1 MTFVHL
7 HTHSDHSLL
16 DGFARVP
23 DLIAAAKADG
33 QPALALTDHGTMAGL
48 FSFHKQCRAA
58 SVKPILGMEAYHHPT
73 HGAAAGGKMW
83 NHLLLLARDREGLG
97 RMMEINARAWDDP
110 VRRKPI
116 VTDDILRTVGTEG
129 IISTT
134 GCLSAAVPAT
144 LLSEGYDAACRVV
157 ESQLSLFDSSRYF
170 VEIQDHG
177 IDDQLAIIDDLLRLA
192 EQFGLTPVATNDS
205 HYLSVDEAD
214 AHDGYLAMGTG
225 TTIDDPRAFH
235 FNGHGH
241 HFRTE
246 EEMREV
252 FPSERFGVDVV
263 SATAR
268 VADLVSDYDLTDGT
282 YKIPAYSHD
291 PNHSDAEEIR
301 VRTEKFLTDR
311 FGGDVPQAYRE
322 RADHEMSVIDS
333 MGFSGYTLIVADDI
347 IGWPREHG
355 ITIGPGRGCLKGDT
369 PVRTE
374 DGFKNIADIT
384 TGERVLTH
392 TGRWREVTDT
402 FRYDVSE
409 PLVRVHSCFDHHGG
423 VTMTSDHKVLA
434 VRGGEGDPVWVEAGR
449 LNSNDYVAVPRPASP
464 GTAPKT
470 FDLASYA
477 PDDEAGEPF
486 GSEIV
491 ETRGFTRDF
500 PGSIDDLVSRHDV
513 NRGTFRKVLSHK
525 ATTDMVEQVS
535 RVVEQEGF
543 DSLAAWEEYHQRT
556 RRLVNTIPRHVR
568 VDEDFLFVLG
578 AWIANGKGRAGS
590 PAAQWRVGV
599 RHDDGTLLRCLNRLV
614 DSGAP
619 VTTREFNGVVTYKL
633 RSPTW
638 CRFLCDVVPGHSRL
652 DGDANIPAWA
662 DDLDEAGKRALLRG
676 LYWGDSR
683 GRIFVDSE
691 ALSDGVRRLLW
702 SVGLPAGL
710 SSQPGP
716 GSHRLWCVDTS
727 TASQDGSWFATD
739 SHVLSRVREVV
750 SETGVDEVFDI
761 QVADDHSFLT
771 SSYVVHNSAA
781 GSLVNWA
788 VGITDIDPIEHDCYF
803 ERYLNPS
810 RHSMPD
816 IDVDME
822 SGSQARIVEHLQE
835 KFSADHVAHIATV
848 QVQKPK
854 SALRNALRV
863 CGVPHRQAD
872 RLASV
877 WQDVDDSP
885 CSLVRALDPHAPARD
900 EACSDGWRANHE
912 LRDMVR
918 DLEDDPRIDVEALH
932 RGLEM
937 AGRFEGKIRT
947 VGEHAA
953 GVLITPEPVTHYAPI
968 RIDDDGFMV
977 VEWDLHDCEEAG
989 LVKFDLL
996 RLAALNVI
1004 SRTVE
1009 MIEESTGEHVDV
1021 RSIPR
1026 DDPQVFAMLQQGH
1039 TDGLFQLSGEGITK
1053 VTTSIH
1059 PESLDDI
1066 GVINALYRPGP
1077 MGMGVH
1083 ESFADAKSGRK
1094 PLDLPDPAM
1103 REVLPDTFGAPIYQE
1118 SIQKLAMVYAGY
1130 DAAQADLFRRAI
1142 GKKDMDT
1149 LMAQKEP
1156 FISGC
1161 LDNGHSATVAHDL
1174 WDMMLPYASYAFN
1187 RCVSGDCVMTKAAT
1201 RDSSD
1206 RTMSVE
1212 MAHRLFHAE
1221 DFLLEP
1227 HSGRCRDFDGPCVI
1241 CHRHTRTY
1249 VRGCC
1254 ASCRRRI
1261 RNLTDRGFL
1270 SILALDTD
1278 GLIRPARCVDVHDS
1292 GSRTLWRITLSDG
1305 SAITSTADHRHMG
1318 PDGWRRTGTLEVGDR
1333 LLVMGEP
1340 ATGEPRRARHVS
1352 SWERHEA
1359 YATGECASC
1368 GRTIPNHPSPRD
1380 FLITRDEKDRAVV
1393 LCAPCLRSR
1402 AARDSWFSRGRKTR
1416 AERIV
1421 AIENVGVQPTFDV
1434 EMDSDNHSWVCNGV
1448 VTHNSHAIA
1457 YGLVAYWEA
1466 WLKLHYT
1473 PFFAAATLDAGSHSS
1488 LASIR
1493 EQMEFARSQGVQ
1505 VVGPDIT
1512 KSHGP
1517 TSVEGRTIYLGL
1529 AGLPGI
1535 GEATVQRILTN
1546 RARHDGPI
1554 RHILDAVHSL
1564 GLSKTMV
1571 QGLAQVGAFEHL
1583 PGSSSRKA
1591 VCDNAEKIVAAA
1603 RNWRPL
1609 DGGGLFGDVD
1619 DDFSDEAQV
1628 RSLGLDG
1635 EDFSPVQRAVAER
1648 EVLGFVVGHHPVS
1661 DVRPLLGAAQ
1671 ITGFLPTDATIVG
1684 DEDIHDGDENLALV
1698 GMVSQVK
1705 QQTTNSGRPMTR
1717 VQVESD
1723 RGASLTCVGFG
1734 LSPTP
1739 QTGSFIC
1746 VHGSIHEFKES
1757 LDLSADSWE
1766 VFTLSQ
1772 LEAGSRAT
1780 WHKGDTGATVTN
1792 LSRRRGQSAVTRRN
1806 SASRRQRSPRGNQ
1819 RTVVAM
1825 SSHHRPVTRTTPETF
1840 HYVID
1845 AERIDVLARFLE
1857 AVKHDRG
1864 DATVRLT
1871 VDSTTMTFTDVGWNP
1886 EPFTEFVKEA
1896 K

>member
-58 SVKPILGMEAYHHPT
+58 GVKPILGMEAYHHPT

-157 ESQLSLFDSSRYF
+157 ESQLSLFDPSRYF

-177 IDDQLAIIDDLLRLA
+177 IDDQLAIIDDLFRLA
-192 EQFGLTPVATNDS
+192 EQFGLVPVATNDS

-252 FPSERFGVDVV
+252 FPPERFGVDVV

-311 FGGDVPQAYRE
+311 FGEDVPQAYRD
-322 RADHEMSVIDS
+322 RANHEMSVIDS

-374 DGFKNIADIT
+374 DGFKPISEIT
-384 TGERVLTH
+384 AGERVLTH
-392 TGRWREVTDT
+392 TGQWHEVTDT

-409 PLVRVHSCFDHHGG
+409 PLVRVHSCFDHGGG
-423 VTMTSDHKVLA
+423 VTMTSDHKVLV
-434 VRGGEGDPVWVEAGR
+434 VRGGADGPMTWVEAGR
-449 LNSNDYVAVPRPASP
+449 LDENDYVAVPRPSSP
-464 GTAPKT
+464 GVAPHT
-470 FDLASYA
+470 VDLASSCD
-477 PDDEAGEPF
+477 PETCRTSE
-486 GSEIV
+486 SEIV
-491 ETRGFTRDF
+491 ETRRFTRDF
-500 PGSIDDLVSRHDV
+500 PGSVDDLVPRHDV
-513 NRGTFRKVLSHK
+513 PRGFFRRVLSRK
-525 ATTDMVEQVS
+525 ASNDMVEQVS

-543 DSLAAWEEYHQRT
+543 DSLEAWMEYFQHT
-556 RRLVNTIPRHVR
+556 RRLTNTMARR
-568 VDEDFLFVLG
+568 VSIDEDFLFVLG
-578 AWIANGKGRAGS
+578 AWIASGKGGAGS
-590 PAAQWRVGV
+590 PVAQWRVGV
-599 RHDDGTLLRCLNRLV
+599 NHDDGSLPKYLRHV
-614 DSGAP
+614 VGPGVP
-619 VTTREFNGVVTYKL
+619 VTTRECHGVVSYRL
-633 RSPTW
+633 HSPTW
-638 CRFLCDVVPGHSRL
+638 CRFLSGMVPGHGRL
-652 DGDANIPAWA
+652 DKDADVPSWV
-662 DDLDEAGKRALLRG
+662 DDLDVAGKEALLHG
-676 LYWGDSR
+676 LWWGNPHNH
-683 GRIFVDSE
+683 IIVASE
-691 ALSDGVRRLLW
+691 ALSDSVRRLLW
-702 SVGLPAGL
+702 SVGSPAGL
-710 SSQPGP
+710 SQQFGP
-716 GSHRLWCVDTS
+716 GGVPLWCVHTS
-727 TASQDGSWFATD
+727 INSQASSWFATD
-739 SHVLSRVREVV
+739 SHILYRVKGVVAEV
-750 SETGVDEVFDI
+750 GVDEVFDI
-761 QVADDHSFLT
+761 QVEGDHSFCT

-788 VGITDIDPIEHDCYF
+788 VGITDIDPIAHDCYF

-822 SGSQARIVEHLQE
+822 SGSQARIVDHLRE
-835 KFSADHVAHIATV
+835 KFGADHVAHIATM

-872 RLASV
+872 KLASV
-877 WQDVDDSP
+877 WRDVDDSP
-885 CSLVRALDPHAPARD
+885 CSLARALDPHAPNRD
-900 EACSDGWRANHE
+900 EVCSDGWRANHE

-918 DLEDDPRIDVEALH
+918 DWEDDPRIDVEALH

-1009 MIEESTGEHVDV
+1009 MIAESTGEHVDV

-1026 DDPQVFAMLQQGH
+1026 DDHQVFAMLQQGH

-1053 VTTSIH
+1053 VTTSIR

-1103 REVLPDTFGAPIYQE
+1103 REVLPDTFCAPIYQE

-1227 HSGRCRDFDGPCVI
+1227 HSGRSRGFDGPCVI

-1270 SILALDTD
+1270 SILALDID

-1292 GSRTLWRITLSDG
+1292 GPQTLWRITLADG

-1340 ATGEPRRARHVS
+1340 AIGEPRRARHVS
-1352 SWERHEA
+1352 SWERHQA
-1359 YATGECASC
+1359 YATGRCASC
-1368 GRTIPNHPSPRD
+1368 GRVIPDAPSPRD
-1380 FLITRDEKDRAVV
+1380 FLITRDGEDRAVV
-1393 LCAPCLRSR
+1393 LCASCLRSR
-1402 AARDSWFSRGRKTR
+1402 AARDSWFTRGRKTR
-1416 AERIV
+1416 SEEIV
-1421 AIENVGVQPTFDV
+1421 AIECVGVHPTFDV

-1517 TSVEGRTIYLGL
+1517 TSVEGQTIYLGL
-1529 AGLPGI
+1529 SGLPGI

-1591 VCDNAEKIVAAA
+1591 VRDNAERIVTAA
-1603 RNWRPL
+1603 RNWQPL

-1671 ITGFLPTDATIVG
+1671 ITGFLPENATIVG
-1684 DEDIHDGDENLALV
+1684 DEDVHDGDEDLALV
-1698 GMVSQVK
+1698 GMVSAVK
-1705 QQTTNSGRPMTR
+1705 QTTTNSGRPMTR

-1734 LSPTP
+1734 VSPTP
-1739 QTGSFIC
+1739 QTGAFIC
-1746 VHGSIHEFKES
+1746 VRGSVHEFKDS
-1757 LDLSADSWE
+1757 LDFSADSWE
-1766 VFTLSQ
+1766 VFTLPQ

-1780 WHKGDTGATVTN
+1780 WHKGDTATVTD
-1792 LSRRRGQSAVTRRN
+1792 LSRMRGRSAVTRR
-1806 SASRRQRSPRGNQ
+1806 SGVFRRQRSPRGNQ

-1825 SSHHRPVTRTTPETF
+1825 TSHPRPARVSAPATF

-1845 AERIDVLARFLE
+1845 GERIDVLARFLE

-1886 EPFTEFVKEA
+1886 DLFTEFVKEA